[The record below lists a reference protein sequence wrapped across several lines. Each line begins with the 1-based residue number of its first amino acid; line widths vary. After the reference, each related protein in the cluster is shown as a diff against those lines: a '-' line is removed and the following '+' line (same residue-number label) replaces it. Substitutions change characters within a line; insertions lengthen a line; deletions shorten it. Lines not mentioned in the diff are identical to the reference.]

1 MPTLTITADY
11 IGRTYI
17 YTHPRT
23 QHVLNVHI
31 TPSMVGRP
39 LDEILDDA
47 DTKQSHPFLKRLLDR
62 LHRRV
67 CRKPA
72 A

>member
-1 MPTLTITADY
+1 MPTPTIVSDY

-23 QHVLNVHI
+23 QHVLKVRI
-31 TPSMVGRP
+31 TPAMVGKA

-47 DTKQSHPFLKRLLDR
+47 DRPFLKRLLDT

-72 A
+72 TNP

>member
-1 MPTLTITADY
+1 MPTPTITADY
-11 IGRTYI
+11 IGRTYT
-17 YTHPRT
+17 YTHPTT
-23 QHVLNVHI
+23 QHVLNVRI
-31 TPSMVGRP
+31 TPSMVGKA

-62 LHRRV
+62 LHKCV